1 MKKLLQ
7 ISLFFISMFAL
18 SGTSRAGNI
27 KIVPR
32 PAVAETQK
40 GYFRLTV
47 NTPVIIRENN
57 DTLLSAA
64 TVFNG
69 QMQKHT
75 GMRFEIK
82 ASGKKN
88 GSINIYTDPS
98 IGNEEA
104 YVLEIKKNRIDVT
117 GASPKGV
124 FYALQSLRQM
134 VPVEKGMSGY
144 DIPAVIINDSP
155 AFPYRGV
162 MLDVVRHFF
171 TPDEVKEFIDI
182 LSLHKINTLHWHLT
196 DDQGWRIQI
205 DKYPLLTEIGSI
217 RSETVIGHGGRKNLT
232 FDGKP
237 YGKYYYTKDEIRDIV
252 DYAGK
257 RFITVIPEVEMP
269 GHATAALAAYPELG
283 CTGGPYEVWTRWG
296 VNDEVFCAGKEETFG
311 FMEDVLDE
319 VLELFPSE
327 YIHVGGDECPK
338 NRWEKCQNCQQRIAD
353 QNLKNE
359 HELQSYFIIR
369 IEKYLNGKGKKLIGW
384 DEILDGG
391 VTRTATIMSW
401 RGASGGIKAAKMGNM
416 AIMVPNNHCYFDYYQ
431 SKDTENEPLS
441 IGGHVPVETAYALDP
456 CAGLTEDESKYIMGV
471 QCNLWTEYI
480 PDKDHL
486 EYMLL
491 PRLAAL
497 AEIGWSYGNTD
508 YDDFKARMDN
518 LRKLYDVNGYNYAPH
533 MFVKTEK

>member
-7 ISLFFISMFAL
+7 ISLVFISMFAL

-40 GYFRLTV
+40 GYFRITA

-69 QMQKHT
+69 QMQKQA

-82 ASGKKN
+82 VSGKKN

-134 VPVEKGMSGY
+134 VPAEKGVSGY
-144 DIPAVIINDSP
+144 DIPAVIIKDSP
-155 AFPYRGV
+155 AFSYRGV

-182 LSLHKINTLHWHLT
+182 LALHKINTLHWHLT

-338 NRWEKCQNCQQRIAD
+338 NRWEECPNCQRKIAD
-353 QNLKNE
+353 ENLKNE

-441 IGGHVPVETAYALDP
+441 IGGHVPVETVYALDP

-480 PDKDHL
+480 LDKNHL

-518 LRKLYDVNGYNYAPH
+518 LRKLYDINGYNYAPH